1 MKKKEKTKK
10 ARPTEERGR
19 EARLCRSS
27 GTLMVHHK
35 RGRKARG
42 VVDEQ
47 TEFFRAGDAASVV
60 QREGPP

>member
-1 MKKKEKTKK
+1 MKKKEKTKQ

-19 EARLCRSS
+19 EARLRRSA
-27 GTLMVHHK
+27 GALMVHHK

-47 TEFFRAGDAASVV
+47 IEFYRAGDAASVV
-60 QREGPP
+60 RQEGPP